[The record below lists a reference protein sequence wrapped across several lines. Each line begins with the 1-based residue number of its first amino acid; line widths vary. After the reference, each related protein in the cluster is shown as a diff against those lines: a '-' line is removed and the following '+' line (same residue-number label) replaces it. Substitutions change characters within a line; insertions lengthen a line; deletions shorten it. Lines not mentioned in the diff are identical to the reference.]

1 MIISVVSA
9 KGGVGKTTVVSNV
22 GTTLVKNFG
31 KKVLVVD
38 GNITTP
44 TLGIHLG
51 MLSQEKTLHDVLAG
65 NVNLTQ
71 AIYIHPCGLHI
82 IPASLSPTSEYPD
95 PQTLK
100 EKLEEIKNSYDV
112 IFIDGAA
119 GIGREVI
126 SAIKASDNVL
136 IVTNPEMTSVLSAI
150 KAIKISRSLG
160 IPILGIVL
168 NRATREKHELKV
180 SDVEELC
187 EAKIIATIP
196 YDKKIPE
203 SIRRMTPVVLYDKN
217 AKSVPAFNSLAAQII
232 GEELKKE
239 RFLDKLKRLLRLG

>member
-9 KGGVGKTTVVSNV
+9 KGGVGKTTVVSNL
-22 GTTLVKNFG
+22 GTVLVKNFG
-31 KKVLVVD
+31 KRVLVVD

-51 MLSQEKTLHDVLAG
+51 MLSQEKTLHDVLAE

-100 EKLEEIKNSYDV
+100 EKLDDIKNAYDI

-126 SAIKASDNVL
+126 SAIRASDSVL
-136 IVTNPEMTSVLSAI
+136 VVTNPEMTSVLSAI

-187 EAKIIATIP
+187 EAKVIAAIP
-196 YDKKIPE
+196 YDRKIPE

-232 GEELKKE
+232 GEELRKE
-239 RFLDKLKRLLRLG
+239 GFLDKLKRFLRLG

>member
-22 GTTLVKNFG
+22 GAALVKNFG

-51 MLSQEKTLHDVLAG
+51 ILSQDKTLHDVLAG
-65 NVNLTQ
+65 NINLTQ

-82 IPASLSPTSEYPD
+82 IPASLSPASEYPD

-100 EKLEEIKNSYDV
+100 EKLEEIRNAYDI

-126 SAIKASDNVL
+126 SAIRASDSVL

-150 KAIKISRSLG
+150 KAIKISKSLG
-160 IPILGIVL
+160 VPILGIVL
-168 NRATREKHELKV
+168 NRATKEKHELKI

-187 EAKIIATIP
+187 ESRVIGIIP

-203 SIRRMTPVVLYDKN
+203 SVRRMTPVVLYDKN
-217 AKSVPAFNSLAAQII
+217 AKSVPAFNSLAAKII
-232 GEELKKE
+232 GEEFTKE
-239 RFLDKLKRLLRLG
+239 GFFDKLKRFLKLG

>member
-1 MIISVVSA
+1 MIIGVISA

-22 GTTLVKNFG
+22 GAALVKNFG
-31 KKVLVVD
+31 KKVLVID

-51 MLSQEKTLHDVLAG
+51 MLSQDKTLHDVLNG
-65 NVNLTQ
+65 SINFTQ

-82 IPASLSPTSEYPD
+82 VPASLSPTSEYPD
-95 PQTLK
+95 PQILK
-100 EKLEEIKNSYDV
+100 EKLEEIKGAYDI

-126 SAIKASDNVL
+126 SAIRASDSVL

-150 KAIKISRSLG
+150 KAIKISRSLEV
-160 IPILGIVL
+160 PILGVVL
-168 NRATREKHELKV
+168 NRATREKHELKA

-187 EAKIIATIP
+187 EAKVISTIP

-203 SIRRMTPVVLYDKN
+203 SVRRMTPVVLYDKN
-217 AKSVPAFNSLAAQII
+217 AKSVPAFNSLAAKII
-232 GEELKKE
+232 GEELRE
-239 RFLDKLKRLLRLG
+239 EGFLQKLKRFLRLG